1 LELKERILL
10 KAEALFWKFGTRS
23 ITMDDISRD
32 IGISKKTLYQHFTDK
47 DDIVYQVILYRMD
60 QNRENVSCQM
70 AMARDP
76 IEEILLASEMM
87 RQHLAEMNPALMIDI
102 QRHYP
107 RAWEVCTEF
116 KEKFLLE
123 SIRSNLRRGIE
134 QGLYRPEIDIEIM
147 ARLRIE
153 LIRMAFD
160 TDVFPRVLTGMIE
173 VQIQLLHHFVRGIL
187 TEKGSIIYNQ
197 YVQEYQND
205 PASTSR

>member
-1 LELKERILL
+1 MEIKERILS

-47 DDIVYQVILYRMD
+47 DDIVYQVIQYRMD
-60 QNRENVSCQM
+60 QNRENVSCRLATAQ
-70 AMARDP
+70 DP
-76 IEEILLASEMM
+76 IEEILLASELM
-87 RQHLAEMNPALMIDI
+87 RQYLAEMNPALLIDV

-107 RAWEVCTEF
+107 RAWEICTEF

-123 SIRSNLRRGIE
+123 SIRSNLKRGIE
-134 QGLYRPEIDIEIM
+134 QGLYRSEIDIEIM
-147 ARLRIE
+147 ARLRVE
-153 LIRMAFD
+153 LIRMAYD
-160 TDVFPRVLTGMIE
+160 TDVFPRMLAGMKE

-197 YVQEYQND
+197 YVQQYQND
-205 PASTSR
+205 PAFSPK

>member
-1 LELKERILL
+1 MELKERILV

-47 DDIVYQVILYRMD
+47 DDIVYQVMLYRLD
-60 QNRENVSCQM
+60 KNRENVSCQM
-70 AMARDP
+70 ATAHDP
-76 IEEILLASEMM
+76 VEEILLASEMM
-87 RQHLAEMNPALMIDI
+87 RQHLAEMNPALLIDL

-123 SIRSNLRRGIE
+123 SIRANLKRGIE
-134 QGLYRPEIDIEIM
+134 EGLYRPEIDVEIM
-147 ARLRIE
+147 ARLRVE
-153 LIRMAFD
+153 MMRVAFD
-160 TDVFPRVLTGMIE
+160 TEVFPRALTGMIE

-187 TEKGSIIYNQ
+187 TEKGLFIYNQ
-197 YVQEYQND
+197 YVQKHQNE
-205 PASTSR
+205 PATTTL

>member
-1 LELKERILL
+1 MELKERILL

-47 DDIVYQVILYRMD
+47 DDIVYQVMLYRLD
-60 QNRENVSCQM
+60 KNRENVSCKM
-70 AMARDP
+70 ATAHNP
-76 IEEILLASEMM
+76 IEEILLASEIM
-87 RQHLAEMNPALMIDI
+87 REHLAEMNPTLWFDV

-116 KEKFLLE
+116 KEKFVLE
-123 SIRSNLRRGIE
+123 SIRANLKKGIE
-134 QGLYRPEIDIEIM
+134 QALYRPEIDVEIM
-147 ARLRIE
+147 ARLRVE

-160 TDVFPRVLTGMIE
+160 TEVFPRGLTAMVE

-187 TEKGSIIYNQ
+187 TEKGLLIYNQ
-197 YVQEYQND
+197 YVKEHQND
-205 PASTSR
+205 PASTTL

>member
-1 LELKERILL
+1 MEIKERILL

-32 IGISKKTLYQHFTDK
+32 VGISKKTLYQHFTDK
-47 DDIVYQVILYRMD
+47 DDIVYQVMLYRLEK
-60 QNRENVSCQM
+60 NRENVSCYM
-70 AMARDP
+70 ATAHDP

-87 RQHLAEMNPALMIDI
+87 RQHLAEMNPALWIDV

-123 SIRSNLRRGIE
+123 SIRNNLKRGIE
-134 QGLYRPEIDIEIM
+134 QALYRPEIDVEIM
-147 ARLRIE
+147 ARLRME

-160 TDVFPRVLTGMIE
+160 TDVFPRGVTAMIE

-187 TEKGSIIYNQ
+187 TEKGILIYNQ
-197 YVQEYQND
+197 YVKEHQND
-205 PASTSR
+205 PASTTL

>member
-1 LELKERILL
+1 
-10 KAEALFWKFGTRS
+10 
-23 ITMDDISRD
+23 MDDISRD

-47 DDIVYQVILYRMD
+47 DDIVYQVMHYRLEK
-60 QNRENVSCQM
+60 NRENVSCYM
-70 AMARDP
+70 ATARDP

-87 RQHLAEMNPALMIDI
+87 RQHLAEMNPALWIDV

-123 SIRSNLRRGIE
+123 SIRNNLKRGIE
-134 QGLYRPEIDIEIM
+134 QALYRPEIDVEIM
-147 ARLRIE
+147 ARLRME

-160 TDVFPRVLTGMIE
+160 TDVFPRGVTAMIE

-187 TEKGSIIYNQ
+187 TEKGILIYNQ
-197 YVQEYQND
+197 YVKEHQND
-205 PASTSR
+205 PASTTL

>member
-1 LELKERILL
+1 MKERILL

-47 DDIVYQVILYRMD
+47 DDIVYQVMLYRLAK
-60 QNRENVSCQM
+60 NRENVSCYI
-70 AMARDP
+70 AAAHDP

-87 RQHLAEMNPALMIDI
+87 RQHLAEMNPALWIDV
-102 QRHYP
+102 QRHHP

-123 SIRSNLRRGIE
+123 SIRANLKRGIE
-134 QGLYRPEIDIEIM
+134 KEFYRSDIDVEIM
-147 ARLRIE
+147 ARLRME

-160 TDVFPRVLTGMIE
+160 TDAFPRGVTAMIE

-187 TEKGSIIYNQ
+187 TEKGILIYNQ
-197 YVQEYQND
+197 YVKEHQND
-205 PASTSR
+205 PASTTL

>member
-23 ITMDDISRD
+23 ITMDDISHD

-47 DDIVYQVILYRMD
+47 DDIVYQVMLYRLD
-60 QNRENVSCQM
+60 KNRENVSCQM
-70 AMARDP
+70 ATAHDP
-76 IEEILLASEMM
+76 VEEILLASEMM
-87 RQHLAEMNPALMIDI
+87 RQHLAEMNPALLIDV

-107 RAWEVCTEF
+107 RAWQVCTEF

-123 SIRSNLRRGIE
+123 SIRSNLKRGIE
-134 QGLYRPEIDIEIM
+134 EELYRPEIDVEIM

-153 LIRMAFD
+153 LMRMAFD
-160 TDVFPRVLTGMIE
+160 TEVFPRGLTAMIE

-187 TEKGSIIYNQ
+187 TEKGLFIYNQ
-197 YVQEYQND
+197 YVKEHQNA
-205 PASTSR
+205 PASTSL

>member
-1 LELKERILL
+1 MEIKERILS

-47 DDIVYQVILYRMD
+47 DDIVYQVIQYRME
-60 QNRENVSCQM
+60 QNREHVSCRV
-70 AMARDP
+70 ADAHDP
-76 IEEILLASEMM
+76 IEEILLAAETM
-87 RQHLAEMNPALMIDI
+87 RQYLAEMNPALLIDV

-123 SIRSNLRRGIE
+123 SIRSNLKRGIE
-134 QGLYRPEIDIEIM
+134 QGLYRAEIDIEIM
-147 ARLRIE
+147 ARLRVE
-153 LIRMAFD
+153 LIRLAYD
-160 TDVFPRVLTGMIE
+160 TDVFPRMLAGMTEI
-173 VQIQLLHHFVRGIL
+173 QIQLLHHFVRGIL

-197 YVQEYQND
+197 YVQQYQND
-205 PASTSR
+205 PASSPQ

>member
-1 LELKERILL
+1 MEIKERILE

-32 IGISKKTLYQHFTDK
+32 IGISKKTLYQHFVDK

-60 QNRENVSCQM
+60 KNRENVSCHIST
-70 AMARDP
+70 AHDP
-76 IEEILLASEMM
+76 IEEILLGSEML
-87 RQHLAEMNPALMIDI
+87 RQQLSDMNPALMIDI

-107 RAWEVCTEF
+107 RAWEICTEF
-116 KEKFLLE
+116 KEKFILE
-123 SIRSNLRRGIE
+123 SIRLNLRRGIE
-134 QGLYRPEIDIEIM
+134 QGLYRSEIDVEIM
-147 ARLRIE
+147 ARLRVE

-160 TDVFPRVLTGMIE
+160 TDVFPKGLAAMIE

-197 YVQEYQND
+197 YVQKYQNV
-205 PASTSR
+205 PASTTR

>member
-1 LELKERILL
+1 MEIKERILS

-47 DDIVYQVILYRMD
+47 DDIVFQVIQYRID
-60 QNRENVSCQM
+60 QNRENVSCRV
-70 AMARDP
+70 ATARDP
-76 IEEILLASEMM
+76 IEEFLLASEMM
-87 RQHLAEMNPALMIDI
+87 RQYLAEMNPALLIDV

-107 RAWEVCTEF
+107 RAWEICTEF
-116 KEKFLLE
+116 RERFLLE
-123 SIRSNLRRGIE
+123 SIRSNLKRGIE

-147 ARLRIE
+147 ARLRVE
-153 LIRMAFD
+153 LIRMAYD
-160 TDVFPRVLTGMIE
+160 TDVFPRMLVGMTE

-197 YVQEYQND
+197 YVQHYQND
-205 PASTSR
+205 PTSSPK

>member
-1 LELKERILL
+1 MEIKERILQ

-60 QNRENVSCQM
+60 QNRENVTCHI
-70 AMARDP
+70 ATAHDP
-76 IEEILLASEMM
+76 IQEILLASEMM
-87 RQHLAEMNPALMIDI
+87 RHYLAEMNPALMIDV

-123 SIRSNLRRGIE
+123 SIRSNLKRGVE
-134 QGLYRPEIDIEIM
+134 KGLYRPEIDVEIM
-147 ARLRIE
+147 ARLRVE
-153 LIRMAFD
+153 LIRMAYD
-160 TDVFPRVLTGMIE
+160 TEIFPRKVAEMAD
-173 VQIQLLHHFVRGIL
+173 VQIQLLHHFLRGIL

-197 YVQEYQND
+197 YVQEH
-205 PASTSR
+205 